1 MMENEKQKNKRGFL
15 TKGLYFCTYIMISII
30 LLIIITQK
38 LTSNE
43 VSVGGYRIFRIIS
56 ESMVPV
62 YNKNDV
68 ILVKEKEPGK
78 VKVGDDLTYLAN
90 FAEAKNL
97 VITHRIVDIEKNK
110 YGKYMY
116 YTKGLLNLNE
126 DPVVMED
133 QIYGTVVYKIHI
145 LSILSKIINN
155 VYGFAL
161 CVFMPLLFLICV
173 NIKELILSLRSNN
186 TWEKI
191 VILQYF
197 Y

>member
-1 MMENEKQKNKRGFL
+1 MENEKQKNKRGFL

-186 TWEKI
+186 T
-191 VILQYF
+191 
-197 Y
+197 